1 MAENYNIEPYYD
13 DFDPNKN
20 FHRILFKPGYAVQAR
35 ELTQSQTIL
44 QNQIS
49 QFASAIYSQN
59 TPVSGGQVTTN
70 LNCYYLKLN
79 TTYNN
84 RSISASDFVGQRITN
99 DTGSVIAQVVAA
111 AEATGN
117 ALVAGDPPTLIVT
130 YLSGTQFVDTQTLYI
145 TDGVVNTPVATLIGT
160 TTGQTTS
167 TGLSS
172 VASVSA
178 GVFWVINGYNTV
190 TNPDGTTS
198 QYQIGNF
205 VNVLPQTAILD
216 KYDNVPSLRVGLNI
230 VENTVTYVDDSSL
243 LDPAPGA
250 TNYLAPG
257 ADRYQITLN
266 LETRPL
272 TLGNDDSFIELVRI
286 NGGQVIKQ
294 TNQTVYSALDDY
306 IAKRDF
312 ETNGDYVVE
321 DFRLTPTPNAAGNS
335 AYYDMIIS
343 KGVAYVHGYRIEN
356 QSNITLT
363 TPRAQNT
370 ATVQAGNNNVFVS
383 YGSYYTVDQSNGTF
397 DITTLP
403 TIDLHC
409 VSQANVVSTNTTT
422 YSSTLIGTGFIRGLQ
437 YLYTTG
443 TNNYVY
449 QAYVN
454 DITTTTLSS
463 NVNTALTTANTIQF
477 FDITGKLSSIANAY
491 YGATVAITGG
501 TDTGDVR
508 IINSWNPATKT
519 ATVSQPFTIIPDTT
533 SNVSIIFSTGNVG
546 SIVQK
551 NPTLFGLTAG
561 VNINVPSGRVNGV
574 NSGAAILW
582 NTTTPELVFQ
592 LPNSY
597 IANGSMNAV
606 TFNSTMIWRNVTW
619 SGITNATT
627 PITTPAGVSFQG
639 TGSSIFGE
647 TFRQNYTVVDS
658 VTGKILDFNT
668 SANCASVNTS
678 TSAIFQSAVYT
689 AANRPVNIIAD
700 VIVNISTLDYSGLIV
715 KTKTLVNGNT
725 NYSGTFSTAAPG
737 SNTNTYLDLNNGQV
751 YILGNTA
758 SNTTGA
764 LSLYVSDVK
773 NIARIYDT
781 GARGT
786 SLLGATGTSLV
797 NYRDITTSFTF
808 DNGQRDN
815 FYDFSSIKLLPGV
828 SPPKGNMLVVFNY
841 YAHSGGD
848 GFFNGTSYLPNGTK
862 EKYAQ
867 IPSYISKRGTL
878 YNLRDCID
886 FRPTRQPNTSAN
898 TYSWEY
904 KTAPASTAGNSGGIF
919 LPVNNSNFTSGYQ
932 YYLARKDKLVLTK
945 DSNFLMIL
953 GTPSV
958 NPISPT
964 EPDGSLILANISL
977 DPYTA
982 YVPGEGPNYTTGES
996 SYGTTTTT
1004 VPTNLSV
1011 NKVVHKRW
1019 AKSDISDLQSQV
1031 DNLEY
1036 YTSLS
1041 LLESNANA
1049 LQVPDVNGLNRFK
1062 NGILVDD
1069 FSTYATSD
1077 TTSFNNYKANINIR
1091 TKTMSPLTHVGNYQ
1105 LQNPIVLG
1113 TLGTLPKTTGYAM
1126 STINGTQT
1134 NIFTLPYTTSN
1145 LVTQYLASNTVSV
1158 NPFSTVL
1165 YEGVCTMNPPMD
1177 NWVNNIEA
1185 PNVVISDPQF
1195 QFTQETGGVN
1205 LTNAGDY
1212 QSLPGTTV
1220 QPQFGTA
1227 TTPNQA
1233 YASQAAGLNQATG
1246 TSSAAA
1252 TPLSAT
1258 NGYVTNNGVM
1268 PYIRPQ
1274 EVIIRA
1280 KGLLVNAPLS
1290 CWFDGINVDKYMMQP
1305 NTIELYNVKG
1315 RFQEDDIV
1323 GFYDNTTTN
1332 AFYPIGRVVTSYN
1345 YGSNT
1350 ATSINGLSNTRI
1362 SIATYI
1368 QTPNYVATTNL
1379 INAYFSADGKYQYST
1394 ANGQV
1399 KFTNANSVISLHLN
1413 GSVSGV
1419 GGKFTSL
1426 VQPTPSNLYKTQ
1438 TVQGY
1443 TTFWNQYAIWGDQN
1457 NGSTYLNGFMVP
1469 VSPNTTYSLSYS
1481 ATSTGTISWGYM
1493 YNGTYY
1499 STTAVT
1505 NSSVTASTV
1514 GTGVSLSTTS
1524 SGSLYWTAANTANAA
1539 IQWSQ
1544 SLAKPYTGGIAVVIY
1559 NNYGLSSQSIVWS
1572 SISPNGLTSA
1582 NVTTSYTMAGGGTMY
1597 TGCKQI
1603 NLDSN
1608 ASSANQFYRGS
1619 PITVKSTLV
1628 YPYSYTAE
1636 YIPPPPQIYEY
1647 WYWFSV
1653 PDGDTQYAVY
1663 HWVDDTAA
1671 IKARAEKI
1679 ANEQNQ
1685 VVWLTGTYTFSAN
1698 VIDYYGP
1705 TRTVTLDKPMEISL
1719 GLNQQYGIVTSQ
1731 YSLGG
1736 VVANVK
1742 DALYYGNTIPKL
1754 STDERGNFAAVFN
1767 IPGSQF
1773 FTGQRVFRVDNRNR
1787 ASNNPASATTY
1798 ADSVFYAGGV
1808 QDSTNSFSPSVD
1820 SSAKTFTPTTSQGY
1834 NIVNKVSPADP
1845 LAQTFIIDK
1854 TNYPNGVFLSS
1865 IKLFFAPYKG
1875 SVKAVTS
1882 PVIVSIMG
1890 TLNGYPNGQTL
1901 DNSIVVK
1908 SGEDIK
1914 TSLTPH
1920 YLDEDT
1926 FTEFVFPAPVYV
1938 QSGVLYAF
1946 VIQSNSVDYSLYY
1959 GGQNEIA
1966 IESSVSPLPKPKNA
1980 TTKSSNT
1987 VTKIGASPYVGA
1999 LFESQNS
2006 ITWTAD
2012 QTKQLMFVINQCK
2025 FDITQTPTIPFSTTY
2040 NLRARKLGRQDILQ
2054 KVDANLV
2061 SSVYMS
2067 PGPDQSMHA
2076 FNVSTTDFVPS
2087 STGLAYT
2094 YSSTLQVGQSV
2105 TDPVS
2110 ITPGRFGTP
2119 AQDNFYLNDGKGA
2132 RTLLAGSNTSFQL
2145 FAKLSSTDANVSP
2158 IISDDGVCLYSIMYS
2173 VDNLGIPTKAVA
2185 VANTGAGYSNNGTIV
2200 ITSALGKSNSLNDY
2214 LTGDLPVFG
2223 YTTNAITGAISTI
2236 YTTYQGSGYLATP
2249 TITILDPTTR
2259 SGNALINASPFSTSV
2274 NGIGTTNF
2282 LGQLQ
2287 VGATLTTQNNIVI
2300 GTIQSI
2306 TNSNNLILTTNS
2318 LSWAN
2323 ANTYFSSNA
2332 TFVVSGETSPTGG
2345 NAQHRYYTKKV
2356 ILTPGNDSGDLR
2368 VYCTAYKP
2376 AGSQVYVYYR
2386 ILNAADTGKLEDQ
2399 NWQLMTQK
2407 GGTGVF
2413 STSRTNLIEYE
2424 YAPGNFYGTSPNNS
2438 ISYTSTS
2445 TGATYNKFIQ
2455 FAIKVV
2461 IVTSDKTSVPF
2472 LSDIR
2477 ALALPAGN
2485 SL

>member
-1 MAENYNIEPYYD
+1 MAENYNIDPYYD

-79 TTYNN
+79 PTYNN
-84 RSISASDFVGQRITN
+84 LSISASSFIGQKITN
-99 DTGSVIAQVVAA
+99 DTGSIIAQVVSA

-130 YLSGTQFVDTQTLYI
+130 YLSGGRFVDTQTLYI
-145 TDGVVNTPVATLIGT
+145 TDGVVNTPVATLIGV
-160 TTGQTTS
+160 TTGQTTC

-172 VASVSA
+172 VASVSS

-190 TNPDGTTS
+190 TNADGTTS

-205 VNVLPQTAILD
+205 VNLLPQTVILD
-216 KYDNVPSLRVGLNI
+216 KYDNIPSLRVGLNI
-230 VENTVTYVDDSSL
+230 VESTVTYVDDASL

-257 ADRYQITLN
+257 ADRYQVTLN

-272 TLGNDDSFIELVRI
+272 TIGNDDNFIELLRI
-286 NGGQVIKQ
+286 NNGQIVKQ
-294 TNQTVYSALDDY
+294 STTTTYSALDDY
-306 IAKRDF
+306 IAKRDY

-321 DFRLTPTPNAAGNS
+321 DFKLTPTPNAAGNS

-343 KGVAYVHGYRIEN
+343 KGVAYVHGYRVEN

-363 TPRAQNT
+363 SPRAQNT
-370 ATVQAGNNNVFVS
+370 AVVQPGNNNVFVS
-383 YGSYYTVDQSNGTF
+383 YGSYYTVDTSNGTF
-397 DITTLP
+397 DITTMP

-409 VSQANVVSTNTTT
+409 VSQANIVSTNTTT
-422 YSSTLIGTGFIRGLQ
+422 YSSTLIGTGYIRGLQ

-454 DITTTTLSS
+454 DITTTSLSS
-463 NVNTALTTANTIQF
+463 NVNTALTTSNTIQF

-491 YGATVAITGG
+491 YGATLAITGG

-508 IINSWNPATKT
+508 IINSWNPTTKT
-519 ATVSQPFTIIPDTT
+519 ATVNQPFTVTPDGT
-533 SNVSIIFSTGNVG
+533 SNVSIIFSTGNAG

-561 VNINVPSGRVNGV
+561 VNINVLSGRVNGV
-574 NSGAAILW
+574 NAGAAILW
-582 NTTTPELVFQ
+582 NASTPEMIFQ

-597 IANGSMNAV
+597 IANGSMNSV
-606 TFNSTMIWRNVTW
+606 SFTSTMIWRNVTW
-619 SGITNATT
+619 SGVTNATT
-627 PITTPAGVSFQG
+627 PITTPSGVSFQG

-647 TFRQNYTVVDS
+647 TFRQNYTVIDT

-678 TSAIFQSAVYT
+678 TSAIFQSAAYT

-700 VIVNISTLDYSGLIV
+700 VVVSVPALDYSGIIV
-715 KTKTLVNGNT
+715 KTKTLITGNT
-725 NYSGTFSTAAPG
+725 GYVGTFSTAVPG
-737 SNTNTYLDLNNGQV
+737 ANTNTFLDLNTGQA

-758 SNTTGA
+758 SNTAGA
-764 LSLYVSDVK
+764 ISLYVADVK
-773 NIARIYDT
+773 NITKIYDT

-786 SLLGATGTSLV
+786 SLTTGTSLT
-797 NYRDITTSFTF
+797 NYRDITTSFSF

-815 FYDFSSIKLLPGV
+815 FYDFASIKLLPGV
-828 SPPKGNMLVVFNY
+828 APPKGNILVVFNY
-841 YAHSGGD
+841 YAPSGGD
-848 GFFNGTSYLPNGTK
+848 AFFNGTSYLPNGTT

-867 IPSYISKRGTL
+867 IPSYTSKRGTL

-886 FRPTRQPNTSAN
+886 FRPVRQNNTNAN
-898 TYSWEY
+898 TYTWVY
-904 KTAPASTAGNSGGIF
+904 KTAPASTAGNSGGMF
-919 LPVNNSNFTSGYQ
+919 LPVNNGNFTSGYQ

-958 NPISPT
+958 NAISPT
-964 EPDGSLILANISL
+964 EPDGSLVLANISL

-982 YVPGEGPNYTTGES
+982 YVPGEGPNYSTGES
-996 SYGTTTTT
+996 SYGTTTRT
-1004 VPTNLSV
+1004 VPVNLSV
-1011 NKVVHKRW
+1011 NKVIHKRW
-1019 AKSDISDLQSQV
+1019 AKSDISDLQTQV

-1091 TKTMSPLTHVGNYQ
+1091 TKTMSPLTHINNFQ
-1105 LQNPIVLG
+1105 LQNPLVLG
-1113 TLGTLPKTTGYAM
+1113 TLGTLPKTTSYAI
-1126 STINGTQT
+1126 STLNGTQT
-1134 NIFTLPYTTSN
+1134 NIYTLPYTTAN
-1145 LVTQYLASNTVSV
+1145 LITQPLASNTVSV
-1158 NPFSTVL
+1158 NPFNVVL
-1165 YEGVCTMNPPMD
+1165 YEGICTLNPPMD

-1185 PNVVISDPQF
+1185 PNVIITEPQF
-1195 QFTQETGGVN
+1195 QFTQQTGGIN

-1220 QPQFGTA
+1220 APATGSA
-1227 TTPNQA
+1227 TTTNQA
-1233 YASQAAGLNQATG
+1233 YASQASGLNQATG

-1258 NGYVTNNGVM
+1258 NGYVTNNGVL

-1280 KGLLVNAPLS
+1280 KGLLVNAPLA
-1290 CWFDGINVDKYMMQP
+1290 CWFDGINVDKYMIQP

-1315 RFQEDDIV
+1315 RFEEDDIV
-1323 GFYDNTTTN
+1323 GFYDNVTTRQ
-1332 AFYPIGRVVTSYN
+1332 FFPIGRVVSTYN
-1345 YGSNT
+1345 YGANT
-1350 ATSINGLSNTRI
+1350 ATSKNGLSNTRLYI
-1362 SIATYI
+1362 SSYI
-1368 QTPNYVATTNL
+1368 QTPNTVATVNL
-1379 INAYFSADGKYQYST
+1379 INAYFSSNGQYQYST

-1399 KFTNANSVISLHLN
+1399 KFTNANSIITLHTN
-1413 GSVSGV
+1413 GNVAAAGN
-1419 GGKFTSL
+1419 GKFTSTTQN
-1426 VQPTPSNLYKTQ
+1426 VVAGLYKTIFIS
-1438 TVQGY
+1438 GAS
-1443 TTFWNQYAIWGDQN
+1443 TFFNQYAAWGDQN
-1457 NGSTYLNGFMVP
+1457 NGTTWNAYFP
-1469 VSPNTTYSLSYS
+1469 VSVVANANY
-1481 ATSTGTISWGYM
+1481 TI
-1493 YNGTYY
+1493 
-1499 STTAVT
+1499 
-1505 NSSVTASTV
+1505 
-1514 GTGVSLSTTS
+1514 TTS
-1524 SGSLYWTAANTANAA
+1524 STSAGSTNFGYTYNGLYYYTAVVTGGYNTGNPVSTTITTIPGATSIGAFGALRWDAANTANAFLSWNQTNPSNTTA
-1539 IQWSQ
+1539 
-1544 SLAKPYTGGIAVVIY
+1544 GIAVTVRDS
-1559 NNYGLSSQSIVWS
+1559 NNNLIWNTM
-1572 SISPNGLTSA
+1572 SPNGLTMA
-1582 NVTTSYTMAGGGTMY
+1582 NVATKFTMVGGGSMF

-1603 NLDSN
+1603 VLDKN
-1608 ASSANQFYRGS
+1608 ASSANQFYQGS
-1619 PITVKSTLV
+1619 AITVKTTLI
-1628 YPYSYTAE
+1628 YPHNYTAE
-1636 YIPPPPQIYEY
+1636 YIPPTPQLYVVVG
-1647 WYWFSV
+1647 SV
-1653 PDGDTQYAVY
+1653 SNGDGDTSWPVY
-1663 HWVDDTAA
+1663 DWVDDTAG

-1679 ANEQNQ
+1679 ANEQAQ
-1685 VVWLTGTYTFSAN
+1685 VVWLSSTYTFSAN

-1705 TRTVTLDKPMEISL
+1705 TRVATLDAPVDIAI
-1719 GLNQQYGIVTSQ
+1719 GTNQQYGQITSQ
-1731 YSLGG
+1731 YSLNG
-1736 VVANVK
+1736 VVASVK
-1742 DALYYGNTIPKL
+1742 DAMYYGNTIPKL
-1754 STDERGNFAAVFN
+1754 SSDERGNFAAVFN

-1773 FTGQRVFRVDNRNR
+1773 YTGQRVFRVDNRNR
-1787 ASNNPASATTY
+1787 ASNDPKSATTY
-1798 ADSVFYAGGV
+1798 AESTFWAGGV

-1820 SSAKTFTPTTSQGY
+1820 SSARNFTPQNSQGY
-1834 NIVNKVSPADP
+1834 NIVSQTSPIDP
-1845 LAQTFIIDK
+1845 VAQTFLVDK
-1854 TNYPNGVFLSS
+1854 QNYPNGVFLSS
-1865 IKLFFAPYKG
+1865 LKLFFAPYQN
-1875 SVKAVTS
+1875 SLKAPTA
-1882 PVIVSIMG
+1882 PVIVSLMG
-1890 TLNGYPNGQTL
+1890 TLNGYPNGKTL
-1901 DNSIVVK
+1901 DHSIVVK

-1914 TSLTPH
+1914 VSNAPH
-1920 YLDEDT
+1920 YLDPDT
-1926 FTEFVFPAPVYV
+1926 YTEFVFDAPVYV

-1946 VIQSNSVDYSLYY
+1946 VVHSNSVDYSLYY
-1959 GGQNEIA
+1959 GGQNQIA
-1966 IESSVSPLPKPKNA
+1966 ITSTSTALPIGKGGVAPTKP
-1980 TTKSSNT
+1980 S
-1987 VTKIGASPYVGA
+1987 KIGAAPYVGA

-2012 QTKQLMFVINQCK
+2012 QTKDLMFVMNQCK
-2025 FDITQTPTIPFSTTY
+2025 FDITQNPTIPFSTTY
-2040 NLRARKLGRQDILQ
+2040 QLRSRKLGRQDVLQ

-2067 PGPDQSMHA
+2067 QGTDQSMHA

-2087 STGLAYT
+2087 STGLTYS

-2105 TDPVS
+2105 TTPQS

-2132 RTLLAGSNTSFQL
+2132 RTLLTGSNTSFQL
-2145 FAKLSSTDANVSP
+2145 FAQLSSSDANVSP
-2158 IISDDGVCLYSIMYS
+2158 ILSDDGIALYSILYS
-2173 VDNLGIPTKAVA
+2173 VDNLGIPTKAVS
-2185 VANTGAGYSNNGTIV
+2185 VANTGAGYSNNATIV

-2214 LTGDLPVFG
+2214 LTNDLPVFG
-2223 YTTNAITGAISTI
+2223 YTTNSFTGAISSI
-2236 YTTYQGSGYLATP
+2236 YTTYQGSGYVATP

-2306 TNSNNLILTTNS
+2306 TNSNNLILTTNA
-2318 LSWAN
+2318 LSWSN
-2323 ANTYFSSNA
+2323 ANTYFCSNA

-2376 AGSQVYVYYR
+2376 AGSQIYVYYR

-2399 NWQLMTQK
+2399 NWQIMTQK
-2407 GGTGVF
+2407 GGAGVF
-2413 STSRTNLIEYE
+2413 STARSNLIEYE

-2438 ISYTSTS
+2438 ISYTSTT
-2445 TGATYNKFIQ
+2445 TGSTYNKFIQ
-2455 FAIKVV
+2455 FAIKVI
-2461 IVTSDKTSVPF
+2461 IVTSDKTAVPF

-2477 ALALPAGN
+2477 ALALPSGTGT
-2485 SL
+2485 